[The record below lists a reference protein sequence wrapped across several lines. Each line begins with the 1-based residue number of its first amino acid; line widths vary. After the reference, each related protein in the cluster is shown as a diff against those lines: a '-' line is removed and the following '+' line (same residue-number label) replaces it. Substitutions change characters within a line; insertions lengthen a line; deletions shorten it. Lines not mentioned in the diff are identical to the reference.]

1 MNKEK
6 FMQFISE
13 SIDNGA
19 KVEVGFYSESNFTEE
34 EAKEKIEEFAQI
46 VEGEVE
52 EAVGGDK
59 TMRWFKVG
67 GKYECSIFHRNSRDQ
82 KYRKRY
88 LEEDVDLSGSETVG
102 EAHA

>member
-19 KVEVGFYSESNFTEE
+19 KVEVGFYFESNFTEE

-46 VEGEVE
+46 VEGEAE
-52 EAVGGDK
+52 EAVSSDGK
-59 TMRWFKVG
+59 TRWFKVS
-67 GKYECSIFHRNSRDQ
+67 GKCECSIFHQNSRDQ
-82 KYRKRY
+82 KHFKRY
-88 LEEDVDLSGSETVG
+88 LEEDVDLSGSETIG
-102 EAHA
+102 EVHA